1 MVQAGYS
8 VGLYA
13 RVKGIDNKK
22 AYRELLDRECFSIQK
37 SNITISPINEI
48 ADIDKRDA
56 VYRTFLNMLKLERI
70 HKSVL
75 NELGF
80 LDSTI
85 KEQMYR
91 TVPKKSVHKRLISYR
106 LSKIYDLS
114 GIPGFYQEADFKW
127 TFSAGNGIF
136 IPVFDKNNKIQALSI
151 HLDEPFNN
159 TKDMW
164 FSSKDKING
173 TGTKNVLNENNIDE
187 NTDTVV
193 LTDNFLLGNYIKAS
207 LNVPMIAFSNISNSY
222 QILKVIESTNV
233 DNIIFT
239 FKIGQNDNLDYII
252 NRVFKDLLPLGYN
265 LETRPIK
272 DFKDVL
278 DKDFLTLYSLRKV
291 A

>member
-1 MVQAGYS
+1 MVLVGYS
-8 VGLYA
+8 IGLYA

-48 ADIDKRDA
+48 ADIDKRDT
-56 VYRTFLNMLKLERI
+56 VYRTFLNMLKLER
-70 HKSVL
+70 SSRLAL
-75 NELGF
+75 NRLGF
-80 LDSTI
+80 LNSTI
-85 KEQMYR
+85 EEQMYR
-91 TVPKKSVHKRLISYR
+91 TIPNKNIHRRLIAHR
-106 LSKIYDLS
+106 LSKLYDLS

-127 TFSAGNGIF
+127 TFSAGKGIF
-136 IPVFDKNNKIQALSI
+136 IPIFDESHKIQALSI
-151 HLDEPFNN
+151 HLDKPFNN

-173 TGTKNVLNENNIDE
+173 TGTKNVLSKNNIDE

-233 DNIIFT
+233 DNIIFS

-252 NRVFKDLLPLGYN
+252 NRIFKDLIPLGYN
-265 LETRPIK
+265 LETKPIK

-278 DKDFLTLYSLRKV
+278 DKDFLALYSLRKV

>member
-1 MVQAGYS
+1 MVLDGYS
-8 VGLYA
+8 IGLYA

-56 VYRTFLNMLKLERI
+56 VYRTFFNMLKLER
-70 HKSVL
+70 SSRLAL
-75 NELGF
+75 NRLGF
-80 LDSTI
+80 LNSTI
-85 KEQMYR
+85 EEQMYR
-91 TVPKKSVHKRLISYR
+91 TIPNKNIHRRLIAYR
-106 LSKIYDLS
+106 LSKLYDLS
-114 GIPGFYQEADFKW
+114 GIPGFYQESDFKW
-127 TFSAGNGIF
+127 TFSAGKGIF
-136 IPVFDKNNKIQALSI
+136 IPIFDENHKIQALSI
-151 HLDEPFNN
+151 HLDKPFNN

-173 TGTKNVLNENNIDE
+173 TSTKNVLSKNNIDE

-265 LETRPIK
+265 LESKPITNFK
-272 DFKDVL
+272 EILNEDF
-278 DKDFLTLYSLRKV
+278 FTLYSLQKT

>member
-1 MVQAGYS
+1 MQAGYS

-56 VYRTFLNMLKLERI
+56 IYRTFLNMLKLE
-70 HKSVL
+70 KSSRLAL
-75 NELGF
+75 NRLGF
-80 LDSTI
+80 LNSTI
-85 KEQMYR
+85 EEQMYR
-91 TVPKKSVHKRLISYR
+91 TIPNKNIHRRLIAHR
-106 LSKIYDLS
+106 LSKLYDLS

-127 TFSAGNGIF
+127 TFSAGKGIF
-136 IPVFDKNNKIQALSI
+136 IPIFDESHKIQALSI
-151 HLDEPFNN
+151 HLDKPFNN

-173 TGTKNVLNENNIDE
+173 TGTKNVLSKNNINE
-187 NTDTVV
+187 NTDTIV

-239 FKIGQNDNLDYII
+239 FKVGHNNNLDYII
-252 NRVFKDLLPLGYN
+252 NRVFRDLIPLGYN
-265 LETRPIK
+265 LETKPIT
-272 DFKDVL
+272 DFKSVL
-278 DKDFLTLYSLRKV
+278 NEDFLTLYSLRKV

>member
-56 VYRTFLNMLKLERI
+56 IYRTFLNMLKLE
-70 HKSVL
+70 KSSRLAL
-75 NELGF
+75 NRLGF
-80 LDSTI
+80 LNSTI
-85 KEQMYR
+85 EEQIYR
-91 TVPKKSVHKRLISYR
+91 TIPNKIIHRRLIAYR
-106 LSKIYDLS
+106 LSKMYDLS
-114 GIPGFYQEADFKW
+114 GIPGFYQEADFRW
-127 TFSAGNGIF
+127 TFSAGKGIF
-136 IPVFDKNNKIQALSI
+136 IPIFDEKHKIQALSI
-151 HLDEPFNN
+151 HLDKPYN

-173 TGTKNVLNENNIDE
+173 TGTKNVLSKNNIDE

-207 LNVPMIAFSNISNSY
+207 LNVPMIAFSYISNSY
-222 QILKVIESTNV
+222 QILKVIEATNV
-233 DNIIFT
+233 DNIIFA
-239 FKIGQNDNLDYII
+239 FKIGLNDNLDYII
-252 NRVFKDLLPLGYN
+252 NRVFKDLIPLGYN

-278 DKDFLTLYSLRKV
+278 DKDFLTLYSLRKT

>member
-1 MVQAGYS
+1 MQGGYS

-22 AYRELLDRECFSIQK
+22 AYRELLDRECFSIQR

-48 ADIDKRDA
+48 ADIDKRDE
-56 VYRTFLNMLKLERI
+56 VYRTFLNMLKLE
-70 HKSVL
+70 KSSKVL
-75 NELGF
+75 LNKLGF
-80 LDSTI
+80 LNSTI
-85 KEQMYR
+85 EEQMYR
-91 TVPKKSVHKRLISYR
+91 TIPSKNIQKRLIAYR
-106 LSKIYDLS
+106 LSKMYDLS
-114 GIPGFYQEADFKW
+114 GIPGFYQEPDFKW
-127 TFSAGNGIF
+127 TFSAGKGIF
-136 IPVFDKNNKIQALSI
+136 IPVFDEKNKIQALSI
-151 HLDEPFNN
+151 HLDKLFNN

-173 TGTKNVLNENNIDE
+173 TGTKNILNKNNIDE

-233 DNIIFT
+233 DNIIFV
-239 FKIGQNDNLDYII
+239 FKVGHNDNLDYII
-252 NRVFKDLLPLGYN
+252 NRVFRDLIPLGYN
-265 LETRPIK
+265 LETKPIT
-272 DFKDVL
+272 DFKNVL
-278 DKDFLTLYSLRKV
+278 NEDFLTLYSLRNV